1 MKNAD
6 GSFSHMKLYQ
16 EKSEVWDGEFK
27 RGQANQEGTNTP
39 SEAEAK
45 GKKVAEEVE
54 RVDKAAAEG
63 IIPNED
69 DLEVEPPLDA
79 EQINDIEVK
88 IGAGLIEEVV
98 QVAEGELSLV
108 DEMLE
113 SKVWEDLEEQ
123 APPGQWSY
131 FERGD
136 RV

>member
-1 MKNAD
+1 MA
-6 GSFSHMKLYQ
+6 
-16 EKSEVWDGEFK
+16 WDGEYK
-27 RGQANQEGTNTP
+27 RGQANQEGTNT
-39 SEAEAK
+39 SAEAEAK
-45 GKKVAEEVE
+45 GRKVAEEVE
-54 RVDKAAAEG
+54 MVDKAAVEG
-63 IIPNED
+63 VIPNED

-79 EQINDIEVK
+79 DQINDIEVK

-123 APPGQWSY
+123 SPPGQWSY

-136 RV
+136 QV